1 MKPRTRS
8 FFLLLFFLLLGI
20 SFSGCQ
26 RSAPPSSRSLEAI
39 LADLHD
45 PTGRHVLIA
54 AHRAMHTR
62 YPENSLAAIQDAIDH
77 GIDIVEI
84 DVRTTRDGKMVL
96 MHDSDIERTTDG
108 RGKVADLTWQQL
120 QQYRLK
126 TGRHDT
132 VAYRIPTLREAL
144 TLARGKIVVD
154 LDIKGA
160 YIKPLVAMV
169 QRTGTAH
176 QVLFFDADTAVLD
189 SVLLLDPTLLIMPRA
204 HDTAELDVLLKRYD
218 PPVVHI
224 DDSFF
229 THAVVAAIRNDGAR
243 VWINALGTP
252 DVLAKAGIKTG
263 YEKLVKKGANI
274 LQTDHPALMNSY
286 LTKKGRR

>member
-1 MKPRTRS
+1 MTSRTRS
-8 FFLLLFFLLLGI
+8 VFLLLSFLLLGI

-26 RSAPPSSRSLEAI
+26 RTAPPAHKPLEAI
-39 LADLHD
+39 LTDFHD
-45 PTGRHVLIA
+45 PTGRHILIA

-96 MHDSDIERTTDG
+96 MHDSDIERTTNG
-108 RGKVADLTWQQL
+108 QGKVADLTWQQL

-126 TGRHDT
+126 TRRNDT
-132 VAYRIPTLREAL
+132 AVYRIPTLREAL
-144 TLARGKIVVD
+144 TLARGKIMVD

-160 YIKPLVAMV
+160 YVKPLVAMV
-169 QRTGTAH
+169 QHTGTAR
-176 QVLFFDADTAVLD
+176 QAIFFHSGTAVLD
-189 SVLLLDPTLLIMPRA
+189 SVLLLDSTLLIMPRA
-204 HDTAELDVLLKRYD
+204 HDTLELHKLLQRYD

-229 THAVVAAIRNDGAR
+229 TPDVVAAIRNDGAR

-274 LQTDHPALMNSY
+274 LQTDHPALMNRY
-286 LTKKGRR
+286 LTKKGWR